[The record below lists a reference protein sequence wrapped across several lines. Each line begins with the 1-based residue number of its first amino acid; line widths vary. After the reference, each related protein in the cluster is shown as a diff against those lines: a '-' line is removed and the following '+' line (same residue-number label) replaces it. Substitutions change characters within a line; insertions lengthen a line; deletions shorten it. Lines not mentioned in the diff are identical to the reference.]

1 LPVAIIFSYF
11 ELNILAMRKICKNI
25 AHLRHLKGISQENMA
40 EELGITRSRLSSW
53 EEHRA
58 APPIEM
64 LITLSDYFSLSVDS
78 LVKIDLTKVQDL
90 RDLLKIG
97 GNRILFP
104 VMVDQD
110 SNDLVELVPLKA
122 SAGYLT
128 GYSDETFI
136 EELPRISLPYTVH
149 GKYRGFPIKGDSM
162 PPLQTGA
169 YVVGRYVEEL
179 KDIKDGDTYIVLT
192 KNDGL
197 VYKRLYNT
205 LDADGTIQFHS
216 DNKAYL
222 PYHIRAEEIFE
233 LWHFVCSINPSD
245 TQMTDLIYTAIQD
258 IQTNLAN
265 MRLTAAR

>member
-1 LPVAIIFSYF
+1 
-11 ELNILAMRKICKNI
+11 MRKICKNI
-25 AHLRHLKGISQENMA
+25 AHLRHLKGVSQEFMA

-64 LITLSDYFSLSVDS
+64 LINLSDYFTISVDS

-122 SAGYLT
+122 SAGYLQ
-128 GYSDETFI
+128 GYSDATYI
-136 EELPRISLPYTVH
+136 EELPRISLPYAVH
-149 GKYRGFPIKGDSM
+149 GKYRGFPIEGDSM
-162 PPLQTGA
+162 PPLTTGA
-169 YVVGRYVEEL
+169 YVIGRYVESL
-179 KDIKDGDTYIVLT
+179 SDIKDGDTYIVLT

-205 LDADGTIQFHS
+205 LENDGTIQFHS

-222 PYHIRAEEIFE
+222 PYQIRAEEVFE
-233 LWHFVCSINPSD
+233 VWHFVCSINPSD
-245 TQMTDLIYTAIQD
+245 REMSDLIYNAIQD
-258 IQTNLAN
+258 IQSNIAGW
-265 MRLTAAR
+265 RLTSK